1 MKKIFK
7 KFHYLLGILFMF
19 LAMNSE
25 LMAGFS
31 LRKQGKGVFV
41 FNLIIVAVG
50 AALGYLIWRKR
61 SGSQVTKMKK
71 MIFFTTFSLL
81 MIGSSLYSQSL
92 NLTPA
97 ASSVKSA
104 LNSTAGIIGGLVGL
118 LGIGRAAIK
127 FSQGEHDAVMSLL
140 SGMIA
145 VVLGQVASGLV

>member
-1 MKKIFK
+1 MKKI
-7 KFHYLLGILFMF
+7 ILF
-19 LAMNSE
+19 A
-25 LMAGFS
+25 AFS
-31 LRKQGKGVFV
+31 LFV
-41 FNLIIVAVG
+41 A
-50 AALGYLIWRKR
+50 
-61 SGSQVTKMKK
+61 GSA
-71 MIFFTTFSLL
+71 
-81 MIGSSLYSQSL
+81 LYSQSL